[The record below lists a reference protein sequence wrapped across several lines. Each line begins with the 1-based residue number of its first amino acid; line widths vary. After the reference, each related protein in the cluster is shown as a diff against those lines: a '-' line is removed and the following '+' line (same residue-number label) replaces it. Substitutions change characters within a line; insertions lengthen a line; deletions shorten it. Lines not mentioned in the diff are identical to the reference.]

1 MDTDQRKPAGA
12 IAAHL
17 SLSLMRRILQEPL
30 LHFLLLGALLFLV
43 FHFTGNRP
51 ADSKTEV
58 VVTPGQVAALSAG
71 FTRTWQRPPS
81 AGELEGLIEDQVR
94 AEIYS
99 REALALGLDR
109 DDLIIRNR
117 LRTKL
122 EMVTENVIGQIDPTD
137 DQLREYLNQ
146 HSGAFHREA
155 QCAFWQIYFSSERR
169 GARAHAD
176 ARAELVLV
184 ANHGEDLRPDE
195 LGDPTLLPSMV
206 SLSGTSAIAAQFG
219 GEFTN
224 ALSELPIG
232 KWSGPVKSAFGW
244 HLVLVRKRMPGR
256 IPELTEVRKDVER
269 EWRNA
274 QRKEQTEQLYQKLRK
289 RYQVVITRPVSA
301 MPVMS
306 DRKETSR

>member
-1 MDTDQRKPAGA
+1 MTDKTSQSKMDTDQKEPAGA
-12 IAAHL
+12 ITAHL

-81 AGELEGLIEDQVR
+81 AGELEGLIEDQFR

-122 EMVTENVIGQIDPTD
+122 EMVTEDVIGQIDPTD

-146 HSGAFHREA
+146 HPEAFRREA
-155 QCAFWQIYFSSERR
+155 QCAFRQIYFSSERR

-176 ARAELVLV
+176 ARAELPQALLWFNVGV
-184 ANHGEDLRPDE
+184 E
-195 LGDPTLLPSMV
+195 LGQ
-206 SLSGTSAIAAQFG
+206 LSFVVA
-219 GEFTN
+219 
-224 ALSELPIG
+224 ALSLRRAFRVLQM
-232 KWSGPVKSAFGW
+232 KWPAIVA
-244 HLVLVRKRMPGR
+244 R
-256 IPELTEVRKDVER
+256 IPGYTVGVCGAY
-269 EWRNA
+269 WFM
-274 QRKEQTEQLYQKLRK
+274 QRT
-289 RYQVVITRPVSA
+289 
-301 MPVMS
+301 VMIF
-306 DRKETSR
+306 R